1 MSTLT
6 GTHHHHLAESHPPA
20 EISVLLS
27 MLTLVPGVV
36 GGTEVFATELTRALQ
51 RRSDCTVDTFM
62 NATAGAAHPDLP
74 SIIDRTYSTSSSTH
88 GRLLAMARTSLDGRR
103 RRATYGLNRFDV
115 VHYPLTIPI
124 PSAGSAA
131 SVVTLHDLQH
141 IYFPQYFSRLERQF
155 RRVAYHRSARNAT
168 RVVTSSNH
176 SADSITEFLGIDRD
190 RIDVAYLGVDHAI
203 FAPSTEPKEP
213 FLYFP
218 ANAWPHKNHA
228 RLFEAFADVRTE
240 HPELRLILTGG
251 MHERLRLPD
260 GVTSLGYVSRSEV
273 ADLYRRASALVY
285 PSLFEGFG
293 LPPIEAMASGCPV
306 VASHEGSLGE
316 ICGSAARKVDA
327 TDPAD
332 IALGIVDVLAD
343 PGLWSARGLTH
354 AAGFTWDACANAHVA
369 TYRRALDAA

>member
-1 MSTLT
+1 MSKLT
-6 GTHHHHLAESHPPA
+6 STRPHFVRANDSAPT
-20 EISVLLS
+20 SVLLS

-36 GGTEVFATELTRALQ
+36 GGTEVFATELARALQ
-51 RRSDCTVDTFM
+51 RRSDCTVATFV
-62 NATAGAAHPDLP
+62 NAAAGAAHPDLP
-74 SIIDRTYSTSSSTH
+74 SIIDHTYSTSSSAP
-88 GRLLAMARTSLDGRR
+88 GRLLAMARTSLDGRHR
-103 RRATYGLNRFDV
+103 RTTYGLDRFDV
-115 VHYPLTIPI
+115 IHYPLTIPI
-124 PSAGSAA
+124 PSAGAAA
-131 SVVTLHDLQH
+131 SVVTLHDMQH
-141 IYFPQYFSRLERQF
+141 IFFPQYFSPLERQF

-190 RIDVAYLGVDHAI
+190 RIDVAYLGVDHAL
-203 FAPSTEPKEP
+203 FTPSPLPKEP

-218 ANAWPHKNHA
+218 ANAWPHKNHV
-228 RLFEAFADVRTE
+228 RLFEAFADVRSRY
-240 HPELRLILTGG
+240 PELRLILTGG
-251 MHERLRLPD
+251 MHDRLHLPD

-332 IALGIVDVLAD
+332 IAQGIMDVLAD
-343 PGLWSARGLTH
+343 STSWIARGLSH
-354 AAGFTWDACANAHVA
+354 ATAFTWDTCADEHVS
-369 TYRRALDAA
+369 TYRRALANA